1 MKQKNK
7 YTLSRVFEGL
17 LLAVLIGLIL
27 LTGLMI
33 RHVQQQ
39 MENNAVE
46 AVKNIFQK
54 SENLIDSD
62 ILADLN
68 SVKRFAAYISWEDPE
83 KATVTMQAFL
93 QEYDYRFAI
102 YLNAEG
108 IGYDSQGQTMTADQ
122 LPFPPRAPL
131 SGSTAYSAMFVDE
144 TGMSLTVIEM
154 PLEKDNQNLG
164 AFYVGVPMERYSSNA
179 LAKSF
184 RSDGYYFLVDTLSG
198 RAVSAAI
205 QSGENETQIIQF
217 ADLIEAAGYRGDD
230 QQKHKADDDGGNVF
244 SNPGKHD
251 ERLLSRSFEITG
263 LSPQW

>member
-7 YTLSRVFEGL
+7 HTLSRVFEGL

-39 MENNAVE
+39 MENNAMD

-68 SVKRFAAYISWEDPE
+68 SVKRFAAYISWDDPE

-122 LPFPPRAPL
+122 LPFQPSVRP
-131 SGSTAYSAMFVDE
+131 F
-144 TGMSLTVIEM
+144 
-154 PLEKDNQNLG
+154 
-164 AFYVGVPMERYSSNA
+164 
-179 LAKSF
+179 
-184 RSDGYYFLVDTLSG
+184 
-198 RAVSAAI
+198 
-205 QSGENETQIIQF
+205 II
-217 ADLIEAAGYRGDD
+217 G
-230 QQKHKADDDGGNVF
+230 
-244 SNPGKHD
+244 
-251 ERLLSRSFEITG
+251 
-263 LSPQW
+263 